1 MRSGWH
7 RVAARRCKPLHS
19 KTDCRTLRC
28 EGEFC
33 TPQPKILARRGRR
46 IPTTSSF
53 LPATLRLTGG
63 TDDVSRALRDVAA
76 RCRIAWLHQQ
86 NQHLFD
92 FRSVPPFADLCRCL
106 FGASKGA
113 RKGQHTL
120 YTALGPIDRISNDV
134 SCTVQSVRP
143 VRARSGVTP
152 QSRLFPRC
160 PRPAR

>member
-1 MRSGWH
+1 MRSGWQ

-63 TDDVSRALRDVAA
+63 TDDLSRALRDVAA

-106 FGASKGA
+106 FGASKGQE
-113 RKGQHTL
+113 KGNIRSTL
-120 YTALGPIDRISNDV
+120 
-134 SCTVQSVRP
+134 
-143 VRARSGVTP
+143 RSGLSTGSATTSLAP
-152 QSRLFPRC
+152 FKAFDPFALAPE
-160 PRPAR
+160 